1 MKGQGGRRS
10 GILKSINCLPITS
23 VLIGCLA
30 FLSLRLLPSKAR
42 TTTRV
47 RAPVL
52 AYERSLAFLC
62 AIVSFKSILYFTLK
76 RSVGSPK
83 RSFGNL
89 TDSLLQ
95 SARLDYRL
103 AIEVVQKSLFLFL
116 SHQ

>member
-62 AIVSFKSILYFTLK
+62 AIVSFKSILYLTLK
-76 RSVGSPK
+76 RSVGESESPK
-83 RSFGNL
+83 RSFGNSRIPCF
-89 TDSLLQ
+89 SLLGW
-95 SARLDYRL
+95 
-103 AIEVVQKSLFLFL
+103 ITG
-116 SHQ
+116 